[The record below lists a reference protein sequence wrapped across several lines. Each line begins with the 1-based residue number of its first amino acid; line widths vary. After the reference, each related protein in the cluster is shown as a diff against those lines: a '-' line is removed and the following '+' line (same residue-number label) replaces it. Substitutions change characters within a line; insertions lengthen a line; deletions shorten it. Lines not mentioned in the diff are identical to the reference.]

1 MRIIILFKPFAF
13 FHCFILFRHCAIII
27 KPKEWKMKNCR
38 SLPHQMFIPKSYF
51 ATLEAI
57 LRFKWSVY
65 SLLVSVIQRLMDCKE
80 AQIWSL
86 DGALYILLAILLN
99 ICITLNNRP
108 QLIRLSIAYLA
119 RYKQNYVLMLHGCY
133 TFSCSFPTTLVTLHT
148 VAEMFLPECF
158 FIFFFFVQLDLLGKI
173 FLLVLSFKAT
183 KLYRGLT
190 VVERNLWLEY
200 RIWERAAR
208 VRRIN
213 FNQCPMLNN

>member
-13 FHCFILFRHCAIII
+13 FHCFILFRHFAIII

-158 FIFFFFVQLDLLGKI
+158 FIFFFCSTWFAWQNISVGFVFQSNKTVSRIDCCWEKFMARISNLRARGE
-173 FLLVLSFKAT
+173 SAT
-183 KLYRGLT
+183 YK
-190 VVERNLWLEY
+190 
-200 RIWERAAR
+200 
-208 VRRIN
+208 
-213 FNQCPMLNN
+213 F